1 MQRFGWK
8 SGEETDV
15 MEATKDKRKAN
26 VRCGGEDGGE
36 GQRKVEGKRKRRR
49 VERLTDGRD
58 NKNAVSQ
65 LRTGR

>member
-1 MQRFGWK
+1 
-8 SGEETDV
+8 
-15 MEATKDKRKAN
+15 MEATEDKMN

-36 GQRKVEGKRKRRR
+36 GQHKAAREKSGRR

-58 NKNAVSQ
+58 NKNAASQ